1 MREGVL
7 SIFSSGKIQRASEL
21 DKMLLAAVETE
32 PEGGGDTVFVF
43 EFDAA
48 SVKVVVGAA
57 AAAAAAA
64 TAVVVVVLVV
74 EDLVDEATACNV
86 FVFIV
91 FIVL

>member
-57 AAAAAAA
+57 AAAA
-64 TAVVVVVLVV
+64 TAVVVVVVLVV

>member
-1 MREGVL
+1 VSIREGVL

-57 AAAAAAA
+57 AAAAVV
-64 TAVVVVVLVV
+64 VVVVVLVV